1 MSETIKKYEFLDI
14 TGVEVLKEELE
25 KVVVSS
31 AQNANEYTN
40 DKITALTNTY
50 YTETEIDGKVSALQE
65 SINNKSEKTHNH
77 DSVYSKL
84 GHNHDGDYSDIDH
97 NHDNTY
103 SKLGHTHTIDNVANL
118 QSSLDA
124 KVNKTVTVNGKELS
138 GNIKLTASDIGADV
152 SGTASSTVS
161 THNASTSAHNDIRL
175 LISELNKKVTN
186 FLNVDETATDQLSEI
201 LALIEANADDI
212 DKITSGKINVSDI
225 VNNLTTNVPNKPLSA
240 SQGVVLKDLID
251 TLQIAVNG
259 KSDASHTHEYAGSS
273 TIGGSANSAV
283 KLDSSAGSETQP
295 VYFKDGK
302 PVAITH
308 TLNANVPADAK
319 FTDTIITKTSELI
332 NDSGYLTEHP
342 KIKQATN
349 VFTSTTAKFGD
360 KFDIIDGITT
370 DSNGH
375 IKQFTGQ
382 TITLPSNIATSNAN
396 GLMSAIDK
404 LKLDGIDFTTWTGTK
419 AEYDAIAEKDEKCLY
434 ITIDDNEEPITEL
447 VSNKVTV
454 LNDSVTNE
462 QYPSALAVWNILSN
476 LNQYEQIK
484 NKVTSLDE
492 NSTDEQYPTAKAVYE
507 GAFSVANKV
516 AEEAEKLENKV
527 TSISSSNTDTQY
539 PSAKATYSAINTL
552 DQKSEKIAN
561 KVTVID
567 DNASN
572 TTYPSS
578 LAVKNVITEKV
589 DAVIPELEQ
598 KIEEGTANV
607 VRTTEDATMQAKLI
621 AQNNSDYTVA
631 QVRNIVIMEHD
642 PSVED
647 MGDGEIC
654 IVI

>member
-31 AQNANEYTN
+31 EQNANEYTN

-152 SGTASSTVS
+152 SGTASSAVS
-161 THNASTSAHNDIRL
+161 THNTSTSAHNDIRL
-175 LISELNKKVTN
+175 LISDLNKKVTN
-186 FLNVDETATDQLSEI
+186 FLDVDETTTDQLSEI

-225 VNNLTTNVPNKPLSA
+225 VNNLTTNVSNKPLSA
-240 SQGVVLKDLID
+240 SQGVTLKGLID
-251 TLQIAVNG
+251 TLQLEVDG

-273 TIGGSANSAV
+273 TVGGSANSAV

-295 VYFKDGK
+295 IYFKDGK
-302 PVAITH
+302 PVATTY
-308 TLNANVPADAK
+308 TLNKSVPTDAK

-332 NDSGYLTEHP
+332 NDSGYLTKHP
-342 KIKQATN
+342 EIKQATN

-382 TITLPSNIATSNAN
+382 AITLPSNIATSDAN

-434 ITIDDNEEPITEL
+434 ITIDDNEEPISEL

-454 LNDSVTNE
+454 LNDSATNE

-527 TSISSSNTDTQY
+527 TSISNSSTDVQY

-578 LAVKNVITEKV
+578 LAVKTVISEKV
-589 DAVIPELEQ
+589 DSVIPVLEQ

-607 VRTTEDATMQAKLI
+607 VRTTEDATMNAKLV

-631 QVRNIVIMEHD
+631 QVRNIIIMEHD

-647 MGDGEIC
+647 MADGEIC